1 MYFVQSAISLSA
13 GAGAGSG
20 SNMPAA
26 GDLYACISQG
36 CRATRNKGELCYI
49 KNRSATVRSIRC
61 VYIPWAR
68 CRACRPG
75 RGRADGGQPRRPSR
89 RSTGDSANGG

>member
-61 VYIPWAR
+61 VYILWAR
-68 CRACRPG
+68 CLACRPG
-75 RGRADGGQPRRPSR
+75 REPDGAGPRTRPSR
-89 RSTGDSANGG
+89 KSTAVSASGG